1 MSSKTPYDV
10 DNTGAVDDD
19 DDDDVDNVVSARASD
34 LRFRKL
40 VS

>member
-10 DNTGAVDDD
+10 DNTGAVDD